1 MHFSDHG
8 IARLLA
14 IAIEA
19 AIGGGREIMAVYQK
33 VDVGIRIKD
42 DQSPVTEADM
52 RSHHLIVDKLQQ
64 SGIPVLSEEGVEIPF
79 AERIGWQT
87 LWVVDP
93 LDGTKEF
100 IKRNGEFT
108 VNIAL
113 VENQRP
119 MLGII
124 FVPVKGWLYI
134 GYGQTA
140 RKYVCADWLQHSDGE
155 FVKHASCEVLPCR
168 KDVPLTAV
176 ASISHP
182 NRETMDYIEV
192 VRQLN
197 GSIAIQSV
205 GSSLKFCL
213 LAEGGAHLYPR
224 FGRIMEWDTAAGQA
238 ILEATGGVVLTI
250 PNMEPMQYNRED
262 LRNPFFIALGAGV
275 DLELLSSGF

>member
-8 IARLLA
+8 IGRLLA
-14 IAIEA
+14 LAIEA

-33 VDVGIRIKD
+33 VDVDIRIKD
-42 DQSPVTEADM
+42 DQSPVTEADV

-64 SGIPVLSEEGVEIPF
+64 TGIPVLSEEGVEIPL
-79 AERIGWQT
+79 AERSGWQS

-119 MLGII
+119 MMGII
-124 FVPVKGWLYI
+124 FVPVKGLLYI
-134 GYGQTA
+134 GYGKTA
-140 RKYVCADWLQHSDGE
+140 RKYVCADWLHHPDGS
-155 FVKHASCEVLPCR
+155 FVKHASFDVLPCQ
-168 KDVPLTAV
+168 KNVPLTAV

-182 NRETMDYIEV
+182 NRETTDYLER
-192 VRQLN
+192 VRRRL
-197 GSIAIQSV
+197 GSMAICSV

-238 ILEATGGVVLTI
+238 ILEATGGEVLAL
-250 PNMEPMQYNRED
+250 PELEPMLYNRED
-262 LRNPFFIALGAGV
+262 LKNPYFIALGAGV
-275 DLELLSSGF
+275 DRAVLGF

>member
-1 MHFSDHG
+1 MYLSDHSV
-8 IARLLA
+8 AHLLA
-14 IAIEA
+14 LAIEA
-19 AIGGGREIMAVYQK
+19 AIGGGREIMSVYQK
-33 VDVGIRIKD
+33 VDFGIRIKD

-52 RSHHLIVDKLQQ
+52 RSHHLIVDLLQQ
-64 SGIPVLSEEGVEIPF
+64 TGIPVLSEEGAEIPF
-79 AERIGWQT
+79 EKRSGWQS

-140 RKYVCADWLQHSDGE
+140 RKYVCADWLQYPDGE
-155 FVKHASCEVLPCR
+155 FMKHASFEVLPCR

-182 NRETMDYIEV
+182 CQETMDYIEW
-192 VRQLN
+192 VRQRV
-197 GSIAIQSV
+197 GSVAIRSV

-224 FGRIMEWDTAAGQA
+224 FGRIKEWDTAAGQA

-250 PNMEPMQYNRED
+250 PDMEPMQYNRED
-262 LRNPFFIALGAGV
+262 LRNPFFIALAAGV
-275 DLELLSSGF
+275 DRESLSFGF